1 MVSHH
6 GGSTGWLHQ
15 SCLIDIL
22 WTTGIL
28 GIHLACC
35 VAGMVFWGLYSWGR
49 VVQVVKRCRVK
60 VCGITSVADAQMVC
74 AAGVDAIGLVFYEK
88 SSRNVTIEQ
97 AAEICT
103 ALPPFVSAVGLFLD
117 APETFVNEVLDAVP
131 LDVLQFHGSETPEYC
146 NHFRR
151 PYIKGLGMKGVTGD
165 NFRELANQYPT
176 AQGLAGGLSPD
187 NVAKA
192 ICTTQVYAV
201 DVSSGVESAPGGIK
215 DNAMI
220 AAFMDEVH
228 QANQMLQAEL
238 HRESRL

>member
-1 MVSHH
+1 M
-6 GGSTGWLHQ
+6 
-15 SCLIDIL
+15 
-22 WTTGIL
+22 
-28 GIHLACC
+28 
-35 VAGMVFWGLYSWGR
+35 
-49 VVQVVKRCRVK
+49 VKRCRVK
-60 VCGITSVADAQMVC
+60 VCGVTSVADAQMVC
-74 AAGVDAIGLVFYEK
+74 AADVDAIGLVFYEK

-117 APETFVNEVLDAVP
+117 APETFVNEVLDAVS

-151 PYIKGLGMKGVTGD
+151 PYIKGLGMSGVTGD
-165 NFRELANQYPT
+165 NFRELANQYPA
-176 AQGLAGGLSPD
+176 AQGILVDSHAPGAAGGTGKTFDWTQVPQDYAKAIILAGGLSPD

-201 DVSSGVESAPGGIK
+201 DVSSGVESAPGIK
-215 DNAMI
+215 DSAKI
-220 AAFMDEVH
+220 AAFMDEVR